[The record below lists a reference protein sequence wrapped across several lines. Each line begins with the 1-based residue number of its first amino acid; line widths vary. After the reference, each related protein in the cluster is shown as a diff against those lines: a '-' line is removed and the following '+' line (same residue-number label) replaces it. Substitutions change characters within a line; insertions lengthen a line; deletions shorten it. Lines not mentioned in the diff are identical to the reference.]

1 MSHCSSKLNDVVFA
15 AQNYNKCAT
24 LANLSG
30 KRCIA
35 GACARPFWGGSGV
48 SGGVAVGIA
57 WAGGR
62 RGRRRAGGVGC
73 CVLPRDAQRVVPQ
86 LFFRPRVGRACKTA
100 AAGVPNGPC
109 GSLKRGLLRGLAA
122 GWPPGAAV
130 RRCAGGHPVGPWPP
144 CAGVA
149 EAPERRFCNFF
160 AGGCKFFPKK
170 FWRFGKSD
178 YLCTRLQEARA
189 LSSAGLEHLPYK
201 QRVGGSNPS
210 APTTEDSAPHPGWQ
224 NLFLCPGKFYRLFFG

>member
-1 MSHCSSKLNDVVFA
+1 MCNTGKSFGQKMHC
-15 AQNYNKCAT
+15 
-24 LANLSG
+24 
-30 KRCIA
+30 
-35 GACARPFWGGSGV
+35 
-48 SGGVAVGIA
+48 
-57 WAGGR
+57 GR
-62 RGRRRAGGVGC
+62 VCEAILGRLGGVGWC
-73 CVLPRDAQRVVPQ
+73 CRGHRVGRWPAGPEAGWRRGLLRPSACRATRCATAV
-86 LFFRPRVGRACKTA
+86 FRPRVGRACKTA

>member
-1 MSHCSSKLNDVVFA
+1 MLYLRHKITTNVQHWQIFRAKDALRARVRGHFGA
-15 AQNYNKCAT
+15 ARGCRVELPWA
-24 LANLSG
+24 SRG
-30 KRCIA
+30 
-35 GACARPFWGGSGV
+35 PV
-48 SGGVAVGIA
+48 
-57 WAGGR
+57 AGG
-62 RGRRRAGGVGC
+62 AGGGLAAGGC
-73 CVLPRDAQRVVPQ
+73 CVLPPAAQRVVPQ

>member
-1 MSHCSSKLNDVVFA
+1 MLYLRHKITTNVQHWQIFRAKDALRARVRGHFGAARGCRVV
-15 AQNYNKCAT
+15 
-24 LANLSG
+24 L
-30 KRCIA
+30 
-35 GACARPFWGGSGV
+35 P
-48 SGGVAVGIA
+48 
-57 WAGGR
+57 WAS
-62 RGRRRAGGVGC
+62 RGPVAGGVGGGLAAGGG
-73 CVLPRDAQRVVPQ
+73 CVLPPAAQRVVPQ

-109 GSLKRGLLRGLAA
+109 GNLKRGLLRGLAA

-149 EAPERRFCNFF
+149 APPERRFCNFF
-160 AGGCKFFPKK
+160 AAGCKFFPKK

>member
-1 MSHCSSKLNDVVFA
+1 MCNTGKSFGQKMHCGRVCEAILGR
-15 AQNYNKCAT
+15 
-24 LANLSG
+24 L
-30 KRCIA
+30 
-35 GACARPFWGGSGV
+35 GV

-73 CVLPRDAQRVVPQ
+73 CALPPAAQRVVPQ

-109 GSLKRGLLRGLAA
+109 GSLKRGLLPGLAA
-122 GWPPGAAV
+122 GWPPGASV

-224 NLFLCPGKFYRLFFG
+224 NLFLCPGKFYLLFFG

>member
-1 MSHCSSKLNDVVFA
+1 MMLYLRHKITTNVQHWQIFRAKDALRARVRGHFGA
-15 AQNYNKCAT
+15 A
-24 LANLSG
+24 
-30 KRCIA
+30 
-35 GACARPFWGGSGV
+35 
-48 SGGVAVGIA
+48 
-57 WAGGR
+57 
-62 RGRRRAGGVGC
+62 RGCRV
-73 CVLPRDAQRVVPQ
+73 VLPWASRGPV
-86 LFFRPRVGRACKTA
+86 
-100 AAGVPNGPC
+100 AG
-109 GSLKRGLLRGLAA
+109 S
-122 GWPPGAAV
+122 
-130 RRCAGGHPVGPWPP
+130 HPVGPWPP

-224 NLFLCPGKFYRLFFG
+224 NLFLCPGKFYLLFFG

>member
-1 MSHCSSKLNDVVFA
+1 MCNTGKSFGQKMHC
-15 AQNYNKCAT
+15 
-24 LANLSG
+24 
-30 KRCIA
+30 
-35 GACARPFWGGSGV
+35 
-48 SGGVAVGIA
+48 
-57 WAGGR
+57 GR
-62 RGRRRAGGVGC
+62 VCEAILGRLGGVGWC
-73 CVLPRDAQRVVPQ
+73 CRGHRVGRWPEGPEGPEAGWRRGLLRPSACRATRCATAV
-86 LFFRPRVGRACKTA
+86 FRPRVGRACKTA

-122 GWPPGAAV
+122 GWPPCAAV
-130 RRCAGGHPVGPWPP
+130 RRSAGGHPVGPWPP

-224 NLFLCPGKFYRLFFG
+224 NLFLYPGKFYLLFFG

>member
-1 MSHCSSKLNDVVFA
+1 MCNTGKSFGQKMHC
-15 AQNYNKCAT
+15 
-24 LANLSG
+24 
-30 KRCIA
+30 
-35 GACARPFWGGSGV
+35 
-48 SGGVAVGIA
+48 
-57 WAGGR
+57 GR
-62 RGRRRAGGVGC
+62 VCEAILGLLGGVGWC
-73 CVLPRDAQRVVPQ
+73 CRGH
-86 LFFRPRVGRACKTA
+86 RVGRWPAGPEASWRRGLLRPSACRATRCATA
-100 AAGVPNGPC
+100 VFPPACGAGLQNGRPGVPNGPC

-130 RRCAGGHPVGPWPP
+130 RRSAGGHPVGPWPP

-160 AGGCKFFPKK
+160 AAGCKFFPKK

-224 NLFLCPGKFYRLFFG
+224 NLFLCPGKFYLLFFG